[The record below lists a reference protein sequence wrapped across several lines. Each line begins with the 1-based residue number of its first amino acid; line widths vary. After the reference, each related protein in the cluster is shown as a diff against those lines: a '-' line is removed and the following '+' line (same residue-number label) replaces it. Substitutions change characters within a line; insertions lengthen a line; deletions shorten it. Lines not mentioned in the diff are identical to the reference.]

1 MLLDIFGFIDLS
13 LADILDILM
22 VAVIFYAVFRWIRG
36 SSAMN
41 IFLAILLL
49 FVVRVVV
56 GALNMRL
63 MTSLM
68 NVIFDVGILALLII
82 FQPEIRHLLIK
93 LGGSS
98 ARWKILLKNF
108 IGSKTKNVDD
118 KTAVE
123 IAEACKVMSMEKVGA
138 LIVFPGQNPLQQIIE
153 TGDVID
159 ALVSRRLIL
168 NLFFKNSP
176 LHDGAMIISEDRIVA
191 SRCTLPITER
201 SDIPAHYGM
210 RHKAA
215 IGITEES
222 DASVIVVSEETG
234 TISFV
239 NRGVIKTLESSY
251 EIQNLLRE
259 NGIEEE
265 EGK

>member
-1 MLLDIFGFIDLS
+1 
-13 LADILDILM
+13 
-22 VAVIFYAVFRWIRG
+22 
-36 SSAMN
+36 MN

-49 FVVRVVV
+49 FIVRVIV

-68 NVIFDVGILALLII
+68 KGLFDVGILALLIL
-82 FQPEIRHLLIK
+82 FQPEIRHFLIK
-93 LGGSS
+93 VGGRSGKWRNILNNLLGKKSS
-98 ARWKILLKNF
+98 
-108 IGSKTKNVDD
+108 SVDD
-118 KTAVE
+118 KAIVE
-123 IAEACKVMSMEKVGA
+123 IAEACNVMSEEKVGA
-138 LIVFPGQNPLQQIIE
+138 LIVFPGHNSLQQVIE
-153 TGDVID
+153 TGDTLD

-191 SRCTLPITER
+191 ARCTLPITDR

-234 TISFV
+234 NISYV
-239 NRGVIKTLESSY
+239 RGGVIRTLKSSY
-251 EIQNLLRE
+251 EIQHLLMSE
-259 NGIEEE
+259 KDITEK
-265 EGK
+265 EGE

>member
-1 MLLDIFGFIDLS
+1 MNLS
-13 LADILDILM
+13 LADILDIMM
-22 VAVIFYAVFRWIRG
+22 VATIFYILFRWIRG

-49 FVVRVVV
+49 FIVRVIV

-68 NVIFDVGILALLII
+68 NGLFDVGILALLIL
-82 FQPEIRHLLIK
+82 FQPEIRHFLIK
-93 LGGSS
+93 VGGRSGKWRS
-98 ARWKILLKNF
+98 LLNNL
-108 IGSKTKNVDD
+108 IGNKTSTVDD
-118 KTAVE
+118 KAVVE
-123 IAEACKVMSMEKVGA
+123 IAEACKVMSEEKVGA
-138 LIVFPGQNPLQQIIE
+138 LIVFPGQNSLQQIIE
-153 TGDVID
+153 TGDTLD

-176 LHDGAMIISEDRIVA
+176 LHDGAMIISGDRVVA
-191 SRCTLPITER
+191 ARCTLPITDR

-234 TISFV
+234 NISYV
-239 NRGVIKTLESSY
+239 RGGVIRTLETSY
-251 EIQNLLRE
+251 EIQHLLQSE
-259 NGIEEE
+259 KK
-265 EGK
+265 EGE